1 MKIKRKL
8 RKIVLTIA
16 FIYGSLFPK
25 SGLIVSEKSLEE
37 LEEAGEIHIGI

>member
-1 MKIKRKL
+1 MKNKI

-25 SGLIVSEKSLEE
+25 SGVIVSEKSLEE
-37 LEEAGEIHIGI
+37 LEEKGEIHLGI